1 MVIMPTQDNIVI
13 KLPKVDKEQKTQSGI
28 ILTGASKQQDMPEQG
43 TVVAVG
49 SGRIL
54 NNGTQLSPF
63 IKDGDEVIFNK
74 FAGTKITS
82 DDAEYLIIKE
92 NDILA
97 VIKK

>member
-28 ILTGASKQQDMPEQG
+28 ILTGISKQQDMPEQG
-43 TVVAVG
+43 EVVAIG
-49 SGRIL
+49 SGRL
-54 NNGTQLSPF
+54 LSNGTLIAPQV
-63 IKDGDEVIFNK
+63 KEGDNVVFNK

-82 DDAEYLIIKE
+82 EDAEFLIIKE

-97 VIKK
+97 ILKK